1 MSVEGES
8 TDYRRTVTSAD
19 HPRANHVADGATV
32 TSLRQRNRALAL
44 THILRK
50 RQTTRAEL
58 ARECGM
64 SSASAGNMVA
74 DLIDDGLVVESGWRS
89 SRGGRPIAVI
99 APNAEGAYAI
109 GADVGERGVAVEMF
123 DFGLHMVDREFK
135 GGGRQETPT
144 DIEKDLRTALAALR
158 ERNSDRWDRVIGVGL
173 GLPGVVEV
181 SPAGEQVLYSQS
193 LGWDPLVI
201 PSDLA
206 GGLPVFAENGAKT
219 LANAELWF
227 GAAAGVDHALV
238 ALLGRGVGMGVV
250 TDGRIAHGVASSAAE
265 WGHTK
270 VNVGGRLC
278 RCGARGCIEAYL
290 GADALLTAWR
300 DLGASPEGDGWRA
313 IGALLDA
320 AAAGDQSASTVVEEA
335 IEVLGAGLGSQV
347 NMTNPSRIIIG
358 GWVGLRLM
366 ERHALAIR
374 DAVLANCLDRF
385 AEQVEVRAATF
396 GGDTVALG
404 SALMP
409 VEALIHG
416 SGAQAPR

>member
-1 MSVEGES
+1 MSVERGAIG
-8 TDYRRTVTSAD
+8 YRRTVTTAD
-19 HPRANHVADGATV
+19 HPRANHVADRATV

-58 ARECGM
+58 AHACGM
-64 SSASAGNMVA
+64 SSASAGNMVT
-74 DLIDDGLVVESGWRS
+74 DLIEDGLVVESGWRS

-123 DFGLHMVDREFK
+123 DFGLQLVDREFK
-135 GGGRQETPT
+135 GGGRQETPK
-144 DIEKDLRTALAALR
+144 DIEQDLRTALAALR
-158 ERNSDRWDRVIGVGL
+158 ERNNKRWDRVIGIGL

-250 TDGRIAHGVASSAAE
+250 ADGRIAHGAASSAAE

-270 VNVGGRLC
+270 VNVGGREC
-278 RCGARGCIEAYL
+278 RCGARGCVEAYL
-290 GADALLTAWR
+290 GADALLKAWR
-300 DLGASPEGDGWRA
+300 DLGANPDGDGWRA

-320 AAAGDQSASTVVEEA
+320 AAAGDQAAITVVDEA

-358 GWVGLRLM
+358 GWVGLRFM

-374 DAVLANCLDRF
+374 DAVVANCLDRF

-416 SGAQAPR
+416 VGA

>member
-1 MSVEGES
+1 MRDEEGS
-8 TDYRRTVTSAD
+8 TGYRRTVTSTD
-19 HPRANHVADGATV
+19 HPRSNHVADGSTV

-58 ARECGM
+58 ARACGM
-64 SSASAGNMVA
+64 SPASASNMVS
-74 DLIDDGLVVESGWRS
+74 DLIEDGLVVESGSRS

-99 APNAEGAYAI
+99 TPNPQGAYAI

-123 DFGLHMVDREFK
+123 DFGLQMVDREFS
-135 GGGRQETPT
+135 GGGRQETPE
-144 DIEKDLRTALAALR
+144 DIVKDLRTSITALR
-158 ERNSDRWDRVIGVGL
+158 ERNAERWDRVIGVGL

-193 LGWDPLVI
+193 MGWEPLVI
-201 PSDLA
+201 PADVA
-206 GGLPVFAENGAKT
+206 GGLPIFAENGAKT

-250 TDGRIAHGVASSAAE
+250 TNGQITHGAASSAAE

-270 VNVGGRLC
+270 IQIGGRQC
-278 RCGARGCIEAYL
+278 RCGARGCVEAYV
-290 GADALLTAWR
+290 GADALLSAWR
-300 DLGASPEGDGWRA
+300 DLGATPDGDGWRA

-320 AAAGDQSASTVVEEA
+320 AAAGDKAAGSVVDEA
-335 IEVLGAGLGSQV
+335 IVVLGAALGSQV

-385 AEQVEVRAATF
+385 GEQVEVRAATF

-416 SGAQAPR
+416 SSG

>member
-1 MSVEGES
+1 MSAEDDATG
-8 TDYRRTVTSAD
+8 YRRTVTSAD
-19 HPRANHVADGATV
+19 HPRTPHAADGATV

-58 ARECGM
+58 ARACGM

-74 DLIDDGLVVESGWRS
+74 DLIEDGLVVEAGWRS

-123 DFGLHMVDREFK
+123 DFGLHMVDREFT
-135 GGGRQETPT
+135 GGGRQESPQ
-144 DIEKDLRTALAALR
+144 DIEKDLRSALAALR
-158 ERNSDRWDRVIGVGL
+158 ERHADHWDRVIGVGL

-181 SPAGEQVLYSQS
+181 SPEGEQVLYSQS
-193 LGWDPLVI
+193 LGWEPLVI

-227 GAAAGVDHALV
+227 GAAAGVDHALI

-250 TDGRIAHGVASSAAE
+250 VDGRITHGLASSAAE

-270 VNVGGRLC
+270 VSVGGRPC
-278 RCGARGCIEAYL
+278 RCGARGCVEAYL
-290 GADALLTAWR
+290 GADALLDSWR
-300 DLGASPEGDGWRA
+300 DAGATPEGDGWRA

-320 AAAGDQSASTVVEEA
+320 AAAGDKAATGVVDEA
-335 IEVLGAGLGSQV
+335 IEVLGAALGSQV

-374 DAVLANCLDRF
+374 DAVVANCLDRF
-385 AEQVEVRAATF
+385 AEQVEVRTATF

-409 VEALIHG
+409 VEALVRG
-416 SGAQAPR
+416 PVA